1 MEKIITSETKVL
13 YTAKTK
19 VSGGRD
25 NGVARSS
32 DGRLDILLTRPG
44 KNGNGTNPEQLFA
57 AGWSACFEEA
67 IGIAAIKG
75 NITIAE
81 DPIINTEV
89 DLCIVQGQYQLQA
102 RMYIILPATKK
113 ETAEILIETARKIC
127 PYTKAIERNINVEF
141 HIV

>member
-1 MEKIITSETKVL
+1 MEIITAAAKVI

-19 VSGGRD
+19 VTGGRD
-25 NGVARSS
+25 NGVAKSS
-32 DGRLDILLTRPG
+32 DGRLDIRLTRPG
-44 KNGNGTNPEQLFA
+44 KDGDGTNPEQLFA

-67 IGIAAIKG
+67 IGIAASKG
-75 NITIAE
+75 NIIITK

-89 DLCIVQGQYQLQA
+89 DLCIDKGQYQLQA
-102 RMYIILPATKK
+102 RMYIILPETKK
-113 ETAEILIETARKIC
+113 ETAETLIEAARKIC